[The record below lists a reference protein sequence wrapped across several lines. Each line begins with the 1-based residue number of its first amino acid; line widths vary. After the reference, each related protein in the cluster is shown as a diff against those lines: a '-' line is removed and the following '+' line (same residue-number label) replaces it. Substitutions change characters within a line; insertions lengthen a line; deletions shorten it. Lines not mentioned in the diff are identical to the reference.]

1 MKAGVRARTRERLK
15 TPIRSA
21 EVSLPVTIGS
31 IAACAVITGATL
43 LTGTIIS
50 CSIYFRD
57 KRKPTWPETS
67 GTLAFVDLTDQSN
80 QDENRSP
87 WEVTAEYWYEYSVG
101 GKTYYGLAYKSVQPT
116 ESQSTKADLER
127 IREEIYRKFPLGSKT
142 TIFFDP
148 HSPNKAEAIH
158 ARTTL
163 KSAQEKIVR
172 NIKFTIFIAIIVLLF
187 LCSLLLPG

>member
-1 MKAGVRARTRERLK
+1 M
-15 TPIRSA
+15 
-21 EVSLPVTIGS
+21 PVTIGS
-31 IAACAVITGATL
+31 IAACAVVTGATL

-142 TIFFDP
+142 TIF
-148 HSPNKAEAIH
+148 SMG
-158 ARTTL
+158 
-163 KSAQEKIVR
+163 KSFFFVSCAKMPSKSWNFMIV
-172 NIKFTIFIAIIVLLF
+172 
-187 LCSLLLPG
+187 